1 MLRVKCKVIIA
12 KRGTGRNKERSSVAF
27 CVRPGCHKHVV
38 NSDRWSVFSFVP
50 WILVSSFP
58 ARDHDRWLAHAPWKR
73 REKEEGTGPVPYCS
87 LLRCLLVPC
96 FCGVW
101 NFQLFVSC
109 RACGPECAKKHAHV
123 VCSCG
128 LVNLLECLSGEATR
142 NLWRAVP
149 RLRKLPAALR
159 VRKRRF

>member
-1 MLRVKCKVIIA
+1 MA
-12 KRGTGRNKERSSVAF
+12 GARS
-27 CVRPGCHKHVV
+27 
-38 NSDRWSVFSFVP
+38 
-50 WILVSSFP
+50 L
-58 ARDHDRWLAHAPWKR
+58 
-73 REKEEGTGPVPYCS
+73 EEEGEGRRHWPCPLLFFAAMLIGSLFLWCLEFPTVCVMQRPVD
-87 LLRCLLVPC
+87 R
-96 FCGVW
+96 
-101 NFQLFVSC
+101 N
-109 RACGPECAKKHAHV
+109 CAKKHAHV